1 MSFFVTSR
9 NVRRKR
15 RKRRKKKE
23 RKKEKEKEEKGR
35 KKLDHSNCLVSCK
48 ECSAL
53 RAIITLS
60 VHRPK
65 KCKQNALTKRDG
77 EKHYLLT

>member
-1 MSFFVTSR
+1 MLEEKEEKGE
-9 NVRRKR
+9 RKR
-15 RKRRKKKE
+15 REKR
-23 RKKEKEKEEKGR
+23 EKEKEEKGR
-35 KKLDHSNCLVSCK
+35 KKFDHSNCLVSCK

-60 VHRPK
+60 VHHPT

-77 EKHYLLT
+77 EKH

>member
-1 MSFFVTSR
+1 MLDEKEEKGE
-9 NVRRKR
+9 RKR
-15 RKRRKKKE
+15 REKR
-23 RKKEKEKEEKGR
+23 EKEKEEKGR

-77 EKHYLLT
+77 EKH